1 MANDRSQILKD
12 KFEELGIE
20 HVYTQPPESVKLE
33 YPCVILRQTAG
44 ETSYANNMPYIYE
57 DRFEA
62 TYIRRNRDPDV
73 RRNIAMSFAK
83 CRHDRSYSADNL
95 YHSIFVI
102 YI

>member
-1 MANDRSQILKD
+1 MNDRSQLLKD

-33 YPCVILRQTAG
+33 YPCVILRATTGESLYAG
-44 ETSYANNMPYIYE
+44 NMPYHYE
-57 DRFEA
+57 DRYEA
-62 TYIRRNRDPDV
+62 TYIRRARDPNMV
-73 RRNIAMSFAK
+73 SNIAMSFAK
-83 CRHDRSYSADNL
+83 CRNDRSYSAENL